1 MGYWERAAPRGPTGS
16 ASWVVRGDRAAG
28 TGGMTRCERGREAP
42 DPEARAC
49 QPLLLW
55 GWVHSVPP
63 TSHLRAQPS
72 SPARAWLVPV
82 EGFPSW

>member
-1 MGYWERAAPRGPTGS
+1 MGYWEWAVPRGPMGS
-16 ASWVVRGDRAAG
+16 ASWVVGGDRTAG
-28 TGGMTRCERGREAP
+28 AGGMTQREPGWEAP
-42 DPEARAC
+42 DPEARAR

-55 GWVHSVPP
+55 GWVHSVSP

-72 SPARAWLVPV
+72 FSARAWMVPV